1 MKMKFNYGIVLISL
15 LAACQGNVK
24 ENDAIV
30 PSDNRDKDTVEV
42 VKINPNDTA
51 NMESFSV
58 DSLKMCAAF
67 QTAANEFT
75 TGYKMKNVP
84 IYAKY
89 LHPSIVKMNGGI
101 EAFKSK
107 IKTYIYQ
114 DTMQFSKMI
123 TGPVKRVEAA
133 IDPKGK
139 VTGWYCL
146 MPVRRWPMYG
156 NKKEIKV
163 QWLAGQSLDYGR
175 NIYFIDITG
184 VQKEKIYQIMP
195 DYHFL
200 LEKELNR

>member
-1 MKMKFNYGIVLISL
+1 MKIKFYLSIAILVV
-15 LAACQGNVK
+15 LAACQGNGN
-24 ENDAIV
+24 ENEEVAIEN
-30 PSDNRDKDTVEV
+30 NRDKDTVAV
-42 VKINPNDTA
+42 VKINPDDTA
-51 NMESFSV
+51 NLESFSV
-58 DSLKMCAAF
+58 DSLKMCVAF

-101 EAFKSK
+101 DAFKSK
-107 IKTYIYQ
+107 IKTYIAQ

-123 TGPVKRVEAA
+123 TGPLKRVEAA
-133 IDPKGK
+133 IDPKGN

-146 MPVRRWPMYG
+146 MPVRRWPMFG
-156 NKKEIKV
+156 NKREIKV
-163 QWLAGQSLDYGR
+163 QWLAGQSLDHGK

-184 VQKEKIYQIMP
+184 VPKEKIYQIMP

-200 LEKELNR
+200 MEKELNR

>member
-1 MKMKFNYGIVLISL
+1 MKMNFKLGFVLIAV

-24 ENDAIV
+24 ENEDEG
-30 PSDNRDKDTVEV
+30 STNNRDKDTVAV
-42 VKINPNDTA
+42 VQLNAEDTLK
-51 NMESFSV
+51 MESFSV
-58 DSLKMCAAF
+58 DSIKMCAAF

-89 LHPSIVKMNGGI
+89 LHPSIVKMNGGL

-107 IKTYIYQ
+107 IKTYIAQ
-114 DTMQFSKMI
+114 DTMRFSKML

-133 IDPKGK
+133 IDPKGN

-146 MPVRRWPMYG
+146 MPVRRWPLYS
-156 NKKEIKV
+156 KKEIKV
-163 QWLAGQSLDYGR
+163 QWLAGQSLDHGK

-184 VQKEKIYQIMP
+184 VPKEKIYQIMP